1 MKDRSISRR
10 KATQLVLAAP
20 MVSSVFFLNGCKSA
34 TVTPVAM
41 TAIGA
46 PIPLGIS
53 SIDIINEY
61 TAPGAKPYIDH
72 ILNPNP
78 IQQVTDWASDILTP
92 ADARGN
98 LLITITRAAMT
109 EEHLEGEESI
119 KGFFTNEQTR
129 KVRIE
134 LKAYFSFGHPQ
145 NNRSATL
152 TVQAAYE
159 TTIAENTTP
168 RDADLIR
175 KAVME
180 EGMGKFDAE
189 FRRQLDMVSGGGWP
203 KI

>member
-1 MKDRSISRR
+1 
-10 KATQLVLAAP
+10 
-20 MVSSVFFLNGCKSA
+20 
-34 TVTPVAM
+34 
-41 TAIGA
+41 
-46 PIPLGIS
+46 
-53 SIDIINEY
+53 
-61 TAPGAKPYIDH
+61 
-72 ILNPNP
+72 
-78 IQQVTDWASDILTP
+78 
-92 ADARGN
+92 
-98 LLITITRAAMT
+98 MT

-134 LKAYFSFGHPQ
+134 LEAYFSFGHPQ

-152 TVQAAYE
+152 TVKASYE

-175 KAVME
+175 QAVLD

-189 FRRQLDMVSGGGWP
+189 FRRQLEMVSGGGWP

>member
-20 MVSSVFFLNGCKSA
+20 FSSVFFLNGCKSA
-34 TVTPVAM
+34 TVTPVTM

-78 IQQVTDWASDILTP
+78 TQQVTDWASDILTP

-119 KGFFTNEQTR
+119 KGSLPMSKHARCGLSWKPIFLSVIR
-129 KVRIE
+129 R
-134 LKAYFSFGHPQ
+134 
-145 NNRSATL
+145 
-152 TVQAAYE
+152 
-159 TTIAENTTP
+159 TT
-168 RDADLIR
+168 
-175 KAVME
+175 
-180 EGMGKFDAE
+180 G
-189 FRRQLDMVSGGGWP
+189 RQH
-203 KI
+203 

>member
-1 MKDRSISRR
+1 MRR
-10 KATQLVLAAP
+10 YARHL
-20 MVSSVFFLNGCKSA
+20 
-34 TVTPVAM
+34 
-41 TAIGA
+41 
-46 PIPLGIS
+46 

-61 TAPGAKPYIDH
+61 TAPGAKPFIDH

-78 IQQVTDWASDILTP
+78 TQQVIDWASDILTP

-134 LKAYFSFGHPQ
+134 LEAYFSFGHPQ

-180 EGMGKFDAE
+180 EGWENLMLNSA
-189 FRRQLDMVSGGGWP
+189 VSLIWFQAAAGRKSSGARIP
-203 KI
+203 VPASPER